1 MSMDFIPCYNQLIM
15 ELKVGQKF
23 SIDKYN
29 TYTMTARNSTVNEL
43 WEVTEVNGE
52 DVKAVLLST
61 NAYMYGGG
69 HYSDFKDIREYRT
82 NEGILYFH

>member
-1 MSMDFIPCYNQLIM
+1 M

-23 SIDKYN
+23 SVEKYN
-29 TYTMTARNSTVNEL
+29 TSTMTARNSTINEL

-52 DVKAVLLST
+52 GVKALLLST

-69 HYSDFKDIREYRT
+69 HYSDFKILNEYNSNYGR
-82 NEGILYFH
+82 LYFH

>member
-1 MSMDFIPCYNQLIM
+1 M

-23 SIDKYN
+23 SRDKYN

-43 WEVTEVNGE
+43 WEITEVNGN

-61 NAYMYGGG
+61 NEFMYSGGVRA
-69 HYSDFKDIREYRT
+69 DFHNIKEYRAAHGRLKFDS
-82 NEGILYFH
+82 NE